1 MTTVTSKLIDRLIV
15 EMMKGEKADASRYV
29 ETTTKILDFSLFF
42 LDSKFR
48 V

>member
-15 EMMKGEKADASRYV
+15 EKKKGEKAAASRYI
-29 ETTTKILDFSLFF
+29 ETTTKMPDFSLICFY
-42 LDSKFR
+42 SKFR